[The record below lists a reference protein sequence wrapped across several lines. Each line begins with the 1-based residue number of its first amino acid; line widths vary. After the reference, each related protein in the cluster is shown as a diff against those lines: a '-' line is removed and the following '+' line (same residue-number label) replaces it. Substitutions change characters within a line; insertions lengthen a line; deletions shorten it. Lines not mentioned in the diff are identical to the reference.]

1 MSEFIHS
8 QIQHELCA
16 TYSTLI
22 IEFVDFLAKNNIIKS
37 NKQTNSLIKKYM
49 DSKSLF
55 FQPSEIDNKEVP
67 ERYII
72 KNKYNKTNIQTF
84 KDTKKK
90 ISKTLLERA
99 EYNHIISDSED
110 EGDSDLYI
118 KRNINTTDRENTT
131 DGENNITELINDNN
145 GTYKNIKIL
154 EKRLC
159 CLNNIHLLNL
169 FNLDKIYIDNLT
181 GFLFEEIDGIYNN
194 IGYIDTVKQ
203 TITKF

>member
-8 QIQHELCA
+8 QIQDELCA

-22 IEFVDFLAKNNIIKS
+22 IEFVDFLATNNVIKS

-49 DSKSLF
+49 ESKSLF

-72 KNKYNKTNIQTF
+72 KNKYNKKNIKTF
-84 KDTKKK
+84 KDTKQK

-99 EYNHIISDSED
+99 EYNHIISDSDD
-110 EGDSDLYI
+110 ESDSDIYI
-118 KRNINTTDRENTT
+118 KRNINTTDQ
-131 DGENNITELINDNN
+131 ENNITECITNTDR
-145 GTYKNIKIL
+145 TYKNIKIL